1 MNQKQQMTQADED
14 LKLNKLSD
22 DDLDAV
28 AGGAN
33 TPFGFKKHPKVP
45 LPDKGISLGGDGVVH
60 HGGVAVM
67 GPEIKM

>member
-33 TPFGFKKHPKVP
+33 TFFFKKQPTFP
-45 LPDKGISLGGDGVVH
+45 SPDKGGVNSGVH
-60 HGGVAVM
+60 IVAVM
-67 GPEIKM
+67 GPESPIKI